1 MLSLI
6 YKVGTASVST
16 GSAIVSGT
24 DTGWA
29 TARVTGGMFSC
40 LGRTIPIA
48 SVESETS
55 LTLAYEWPG
64 PNFSGGYAIARS
76 GSEAAESVFSYQTLT
91 EVLRRAFLAPVQP
104 NGVGTLTNRDNIDP
118 QQLFEGYVWL
128 RWEDSEP
135 LELYFYTGEDW
146 DGPYELKGDKGDP
159 GTVSSLD
166 DLSDVSLTT
175 PTDGDGLVRDG
186 GSFVNKPVA
195 VTDGIS
201 FIVKLT
207 QSEYDALP
215 VKDDTTLYVIM
226 EDEGEEEEGEEEEE
240 G

>member
-1 MLSLI
+1 MISLI

-29 TARVTGGMFSC
+29 TARVAGGMFSC

-146 DGPYELKGDKGDP
+146 DGPYELKGDQGDP

-175 PTDGDGLVRDG
+175 PTDGDGLVRYG
-186 GSFVNKPVA
+186 GVFVNKQIA
-195 VTDGIS
+195 VTSGLSNIMK
-201 FIVKLT
+201 IE
-207 QSEYDALP
+207 QSAYDALDP
-215 VKDDTTLYVIM
+215 PDDATLYLIV
-226 EDEGEEEEGEEEEE
+226 EDEE
-240 G
+240 